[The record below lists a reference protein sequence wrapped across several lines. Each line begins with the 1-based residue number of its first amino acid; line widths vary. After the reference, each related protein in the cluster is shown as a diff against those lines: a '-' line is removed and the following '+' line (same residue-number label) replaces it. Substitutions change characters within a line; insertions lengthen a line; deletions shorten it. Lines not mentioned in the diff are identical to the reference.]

1 MSKRLGVVSKLCAVL
16 GGAGLALCFWT
27 PRVSAGASPPPP
39 WANANYANRYV
50 CNESAYIFIADD
62 HTTGI
67 AEVSPNGKGGYS
79 GGTLT
84 SPGTPFF
91 DPNTSLAAPSNFCQY
106 TLDTTGSTYAIN
118 SHGIGTEVQSW
129 TLTTGQNADCQA
141 SFVMATSFV
150 LRNNVN
156 SNNIVPRTEL
166 TTDNFL
172 GVSVPGVI
180 IADGETSEV
189 PGTGYCLK

>member
-1 MSKRLGVVSKLCAVL
+1 VSKLCAVL

-50 CNESAYIFIADD
+50 CNESAYVDSFDD
-62 HTTGI
+62 HATGI
-67 AEVSPNGKGGYS
+67 AKVNPNGKGGYS
-79 GGTLT
+79 GGILT

-91 DPNTSLAAPSNFCQY
+91 DPNTSVAAPSNFCQY

-172 GVSVPGVI
+172 GATVPGVI
-180 IADGETSEV
+180 VDEGGVSEV